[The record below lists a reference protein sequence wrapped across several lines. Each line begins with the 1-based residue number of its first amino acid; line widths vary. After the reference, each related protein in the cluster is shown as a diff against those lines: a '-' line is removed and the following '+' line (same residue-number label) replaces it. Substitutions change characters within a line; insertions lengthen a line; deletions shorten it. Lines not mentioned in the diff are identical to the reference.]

1 MEKVK
6 DGRVTS
12 GNVTYWPCTIFSNKK
27 KRILSDV
34 ETGTFLKKNADFNM
48 LSETYCKRLKHL
60 EAEEANCFCY
70 ILYFIIHKM
79 FSVGERQAGR
89 FSTHCLLLL

>member
-27 KRILSDV
+27 KHILSDV
-34 ETGTFLKKNADFNM
+34 ETGTFKKKM
-48 LSETYCKRLKHL
+48 LILTCFQKHIAKDL
-60 EAEEANCFCY
+60 SIWKLRRPIAFVTFC
-70 ILYFIIHKM
+70 I
-79 FSVGERQAGR
+79 S
-89 FSTHCLLLL
+89 